1 MRRILLALLL
11 LLLSLS
17 GIVLAQA
24 VDGRLNRRQRQHL
37 DLFAKTQY
45 AIREGK
51 TPSDKIFK
59 AFYTFVAA
67 SNKEA
72 IAVNRDRAQKLIDRA
87 NRALAAGKND
97 QASRLEEGAKL
108 YANMVKLNEAIVEA
122 FEKNNSVHLS
132 RLMSQYLTLEAD
144 MTKIGLELPPRDW
157 FTPQEAEKWM
167 VAMAQARKK

>member
-1 MRRILLALLL
+1 MRRILLALLM
-11 LLLSLS
+11 LSLS
-17 GIVLAQA
+17 GIMLAQTE
-24 VDGRLNRRQRQHL
+24 DGQLNRRQRQHL
-37 DLFAKTQY
+37 ELFVKTQY

-72 IAVNRDRAQKLIDRA
+72 VAINRDRAQKLIDRA
-87 NRALAAGKND
+87 NKALVDGKKD
-97 QASRLEEGAKL
+97 QAGRLEEGAKL
-108 YANMVKLNEAIVEA
+108 YASMVTLNEAIVEA

-132 RLMSQYLTLEAD
+132 RLMTQYQALEAD
-144 MTKIGLELPPRDW
+144 MAKIGLELPPRDW

-167 VAMAQARKK
+167 VAMARTKVKK